1 MEITLYHGSEK
12 IVERP
17 LFGVGRPTTDYGS
30 GFYCTENCELA
41 KEWACSEGN
50 SGFANQ
56 YKLSLEGLSVLN
68 LNDAQYN
75 TLNWL
80 AVLLENRTFG
90 LRVPLSL
97 EARDFILSRYLPD
110 YKSADVMIGYRVDDS
125 YFTFCRLFLRNS
137 ITLEQLQRA
146 MLLGRLGDQVVL
158 KSRRAFNQIVF
169 EQALPA
175 DENIYYPLYVARDQN
190 AQKDFL
196 KIINKD
202 SPLDGYYMIDIIRQN
217 WKNDD
222 PRLF

>member
-17 LFGVGRPTTDYGS
+17 LYGAGRPTTDYGS

-56 YKLSLEGLSVLN
+56 YKLSLDGLSVMN

-90 LRVPLSL
+90 LRAPLSL

-125 YFTFCRLFLRNS
+125 YFTFCRLFLS
-137 ITLEQLQRA
+137 
-146 MLLGRLGDQVVL
+146 
-158 KSRRAFNQIVF
+158 S
-169 EQALPA
+169 
-175 DENIYYPLYVARDQN
+175 
-190 AQKDFL
+190 FL
-196 KIINKD
+196 IFIN
-202 SPLDGYYMIDIIRQN
+202 
-217 WKNDD
+217 
-222 PRLF
+222 